1 MKPRGKM
8 YLLIFATLYR
18 SFYQNYPVF
27 LKYYAVLWMHTEW
40 KLYVDFDVD
49 VVSPLQKQQHPGL
62 AKSHPSQ
69 NSNTVIQNKF

>member
-49 VVSPLQKQQHPGL
+49 VDVD
-62 AKSHPSQ
+62 
-69 NSNTVIQNKF
+69 VVF